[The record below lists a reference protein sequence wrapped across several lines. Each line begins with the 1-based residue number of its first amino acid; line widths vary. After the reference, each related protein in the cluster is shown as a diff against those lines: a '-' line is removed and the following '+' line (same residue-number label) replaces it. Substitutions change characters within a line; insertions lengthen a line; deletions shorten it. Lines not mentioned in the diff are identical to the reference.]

1 MNEITVPLFKVPDG
15 STYRNG
21 TDDPA
26 FVIEQ
31 NHTIRDVLRHLLKE
45 VPADE
50 LRYQLDDLS
59 PPVATVPLSKSAQ
72 KMLTRLR
79 AGHWYVWDPRNVPKA
94 MQELIA
100 AGLVTDVMRPSKYIR
115 CWVPRGYRPSIPEI
129 YPEKWDV

>member
-1 MNEITVPLFKVPDG
+1 MDEIELPLFKVPDG

-72 KMLTRLR
+72 NMLTRLR
-79 AGHWYVWDPRNVPKA
+79 KGAWYTWDPNKMPKA
-94 MQELIA
+94 MQELVD
-100 AGLVTDVMRPSKYIR
+100 AGLVTTGGRVKVATR
-115 CWVPRGYRPSIPEI
+115 CWVPVGYIPARMEQF
-129 YPEKWDV
+129 PEKWDV